1 MFSVEHQTL
10 VFAHLGVKKNNTYEY
25 DPETDKWTEKKNMP
39 TARAGVTA
47 TVYNDKIYVIGGY
60 LDVGT
65 KLQRTSKVEI
75 YDPKLDTWTTAPN
88 MPTARSWAA
97 ASTVGN
103 KIYVMGGA
111 KNGNDSGTIST
122 ALPTIECFDIEKNSW
137 STLKDMPFS
146 ANITSQSIGDKIYVL
161 GGFNYS
167 STYGTIYEY
176 DPANETWTLKKE
188 TSLRTA
194 MGTAIINGK
203 IYLLG
208 GSSNGPNGIMDTVE
222 VYDPIDNSLN
232 SFKNLTFSRVQN
244 VAASV
249 GNDLYVIGGTDG
261 STNGA
266 LKTVEMIKI
275 ANDENPEPEQPTTG
289 NRAILVITMNTGF
302 EKEFDLSMQEVNDFI
317 TWYENKQAG
326 TGTASYAI
334 DKHDNNRG
342 PFSARKDYV
351 IFDKILTFEVNEY
364 NSVTN
369 E

>member
-1 MFSVEHQTL
+1 ML
-10 VFAHLGVKKNNTYEY
+10 
-25 DPETDKWTEKKNMP
+25 W
-39 TARAGVTA
+39 
-47 TVYNDKIYVIGGY
+47 
-60 LDVGT
+60 
-65 KLQRTSKVEI
+65 
-75 YDPKLDTWTTAPN
+75 
-88 MPTARSWAA
+88 
-97 ASTVGN
+97 
-103 KIYVMGGA
+103 GGA

-161 GGFNYS
+161 GGFSYS

-188 TSLRTA
+188 TSVRTA

-222 VYDPIDNSLN
+222 IYDPIDNTLN
-232 SFKNLTFSRVQN
+232 SFKNLTFPRVQN
-244 VAASV
+244 VAASL

-275 ANDENPEPEQPTTG
+275 ANDETPEPEKPSG
-289 NRAILVITMNTGF
+289 NRAILVITLDTGL
-302 EKEFDLSMQEVNDFI
+302 EKEFDLSMEEVNAFI

-334 DKHDNNRG
+334 DKHNNNKG